1 MSAKDERPETW
12 LPNRILIAV
21 VVCLGL
27 YLILPTISGYI
38 GFPLDDAWIHQT
50 YARNLWQTGQ
60 WEYAPGVVSAG
71 STAPLWTILLAVGYA
86 LGLPYLAWTYLLGT
100 IFLFLL
106 CLGGARLWQVLWP
119 GQAQASW
126 IVGVI
131 LAFTWQLVFA
141 AASGM
146 ETTLFI
152 ALILHLT
159 ASYTQW
165 RRDPVPSPST
175 PIWMGL
181 LSGLFILTRPEGL
194 GLVLLIGAGMA
205 LRPQPWRE
213 RWRMML
219 VGSSA
224 AALTL
229 VPYFAFNLASSG
241 NIWPNT
247 FYAKQAEYAQLLTI
261 PLPQRFLQLLYF
273 SLGGPETGWRG
284 ISGAHLLLLPG
295 LIITTVQAVRSDWRQ
310 RRLLYTLPLLWAVG
324 HVLLYALRLPVTYQ
338 RGRYLWPVLPV
349 WIIYG
354 LAGWHNILQTSAI
367 QRFGPLGQRFVQLT
381 FATMLVVF
389 LALGAFAYQS
399 DVAFIEGEMVQV
411 ARWLQDNTAPDDL
424 IAAHDIGAI
433 GYFAPRPLLD
443 LAGLISPEVV
453 PYLDD
458 PTAMADY
465 VRQSNAD
472 YLITAPGW
480 LYTTLT
486 ANAPLLYSTNY
497 TWTVEQGMNNMAVYA
512 LSKP

>member
-1 MSAKDERPETW
+1 MSQRDEGQEARLQT
-12 LPNRILIAV
+12 RILFAV
-21 VVCLGL
+21 AVGLGI
-27 YLILPTISGYI
+27 YLVLPAISGHI

-60 WEYAPGVVSAG
+60 WQYVPGVVSSG
-71 STAPLWTILLAVGYA
+71 STAPLWTILLAIGYA
-86 LGLPYLAWTYLLGT
+86 LRLPYLLWAYVLGALS
-100 IFLFLL
+100 LFLL
-106 CLGGARLWQVLWP
+106 GVGGARLWRALWP
-119 GQAQASW
+119 GQGQSSW
-126 IVGVI
+126 VVGII
-131 LAFTWQLVFA
+131 LVLTWQLLFA

-146 ETTLFI
+146 ETALFI
-152 ALILHLT
+152 ALALHLI
-159 ASYTQW
+159 AAYCHW

-181 LSGLFILTRPEGL
+181 ISGLFILTRPEGL
-194 GLVLLIGAGMA
+194 GLVLLIGVGMA
-205 LRPQPWRE
+205 LRPQPWQE
-213 RWRMML
+213 RWRILL
-219 VGSSA
+219 VGGSA

-241 NIWPNT
+241 GIWPNT
-247 FYAKQAEYAQLLTI
+247 FYAKQAEYAALLTT
-261 PLPQRFLQLLYF
+261 PLPQRFFQLVFF

-295 LIITTVQAVRSDWRQ
+295 LFTIVVQVIRSDWRQ
-310 RRLLYTLPLLWAVG
+310 RRLLYTLPLLWALG

-338 RGRYLWPVLPV
+338 RGRYLWPVLPI

-354 LAGWHNILQTSAI
+354 LAGWHIILQTSFV
-367 QRFGPLGQRFVQLT
+367 QRFGFLGRQFVQLT
-381 FATMLVVF
+381 FVMMLIAF
-389 LALGAFAYQS
+389 LGLGAIAYQS
-399 DVAFIEGEMVQV
+399 DVAFIEKEMVQV
-411 ARWLQDNTAPDDL
+411 AQWLQENTAPDDL

-465 VRQSNAD
+465 VRQSNAV

-480 LYTTLT
+480 AYTSLT
-486 ANAPLLYSTNY
+486 SNTTPLFTTNY
-497 TWTVEQGMNNMAVYA
+497 DWTVEQGLNNMAVYP
-512 LSKP
+512 LSEK